1 MSSLVVVNQGE
12 EAWAD
17 LILAVNYTLRLY
29 KNDVTAGLTPDQID
43 ALTQAAFTE
52 ADFPGYASSAITGG
66 TWTTTQGNPTTGTN
80 TERQFT
86 RSSTGSAQLIR
97 GYYLTRTSDGAL
109 QAFEHFDA
117 PISVEF
123 INDRIDVTPRITFED
138 SGGNVVPT
146 GMICPYGAAT
156 APTGWLLCD
165 GAAVSRTTFAELFA
179 VIGTTYGVGDG
190 STTFNVPDM
199 RQRFPLGKTSAG
211 TGAVLG
217 GTGGNVD
224 HTHALDTATSHA
236 KVNAVSGASPL
247 RVGMKLLNYS
257 RTDFVTFTGTLTSSN
272 ATENTAVA
280 LGGSSGT
287 ANPPFLTTQFVVK
300 T

>member
-1 MSSLVVVNQGE
+1 M
-12 EAWAD
+12 
-17 LILAVNYTLRLY
+17 
-29 KNDVTAGLTPDQID
+29 
-43 ALTQAAFTE
+43 
-52 ADFPGYASSAITGG
+52 
-66 TWTTTQGNPTTGTN
+66 GTN

-97 GYYLTRTSDGAL
+97 GYYYTRTSDGAL
-109 QAFEHFDA
+109 QGFEHFEA

-123 INDRIDVTPRITFED
+123 INDRIDITPRISLED
-138 SGGNVVPT
+138 SGGNVLPT
-146 GMICPYGAAT
+146 GMIAPYGAAA

-165 GAAVSRTTFAELFA
+165 GAAVSRTTFAALFA

-190 STTFNVPDM
+190 STTFNVPDL
-199 RQRFPLGKTSAG
+199 RQRFPMGKAAAG

-272 ATENTAVA
+272 ATESTAVA

-287 ANPPFLTTQFVVK
+287 ANPPFLATQFIVK